1 MNSIRTS
8 KYFFPNSVLQQVL
21 LFENEVFY
29 VTQPDLEPLILL
41 SQPPGLGLLACTTM
55 LRENVNKFYRKQ
67 NYGTKAKNGIPP

>member
-1 MNSIRTS
+1 
-8 KYFFPNSVLQQVL
+8 
-21 LFENEVFY
+21 